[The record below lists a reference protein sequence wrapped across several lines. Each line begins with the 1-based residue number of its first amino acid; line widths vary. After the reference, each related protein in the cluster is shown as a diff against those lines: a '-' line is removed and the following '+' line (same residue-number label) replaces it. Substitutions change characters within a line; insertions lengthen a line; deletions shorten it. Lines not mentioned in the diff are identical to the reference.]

1 MNRQN
6 IHLRNIE
13 PQGFYLR
20 LVDVDRE
27 TMQFVGVHTLAP
39 PFVRPSLPRWRAGRK
54 PGTCSTGARQRTY
67 YIAASKDRG
76 SDSGESSER
85 KPDAERR
92 GETSARD
99 EQARVAGAKLSGA
112 QARRADSAPAGA
124 VAGDSDT
131 GKTSAVPRVTKKD
144 TSAENNASRKADE
157 ARLKLVG
164 RLVRAADAV
173 GKPAASLGMR
183 VRSSADEAIDRL
195 LQDKDPQQ
203 EGKRRAVGFVKT
215 AADKTW
221 TWWRNQAIP
230 VWIRP
235 RLPDSLAS
243 RSDEAIAA
251 GLHALFFFLFFALPG
266 IFHGPSESEQRALS
280 ERRQLQS
287 QTSRLE
293 RRMREAPTTASSS
306 SQKTQQRT
314 ETTPKST
321 TSEAPPSTTS
331 RVPTE
336 LPTENR
342 QQVQKA
348 TLPLEDTG
356 RKSTAPPV
364 RGMSNVLGQLRET
377 LPMNQREWIVAASY
391 DSLSAEPLIAV
402 EVQPSAF
409 FTASSSDQMVF
420 TLKLLDGAR
429 QLGVNAVRLVDGEGN
444 VLATAGGRTVALVG
458 TERRFQTEIQALRK
472 ELERAAAETAT
483 ARSETAASREEL
495 AVAKETYAKE
505 RAEVERTLQ
514 AIKAENE
521 RLAEDL
527 KDALR
532 ELEQQPEREA
542 LLARAERA
550 EAERQKYALSVE
562 SLGEQVAE
570 ARNAQ
575 QKAEKEAVLARAQEK
590 DVQDKLQAVNS
601 EKESALDAQRREFEA
616 QIQALKTEQERAVAS
631 VRQEANVEIKKLEN
645 MLASA
650 EQAKAEAIAKT
661 RSEDGAEIE
670 RLTKQLDHATKERDK
685 AFEVARQESAQTI
698 QELQNKLEQASA
710 EQQRQIT
717 QLEKQYQERIR
728 NLESQLEKAASA
740 RDIAV
745 QEAKAKTEKE
755 YAQLAQAKER
765 ELAASRAELAA
776 AKAESEK
783 QLSRLQQEN
792 AKHID
797 ALEKQVAA
805 GKKTAEQLQARI
817 QKLEQRLR
825 SRSSSPVEAEPP
837 QVSKNDTPTS

>member
-20 LVDVDRE
+20 LVDVDRG
-27 TMQFVGVHTLAP
+27 TMQFVGVHTFAP

-124 VAGDSDT
+124 AAGDSDT

-221 TWWRNQAIP
+221 TWWRNQVIP
-230 VWIRP
+230 FWIRP

-314 ETTPKST
+314 EINAKIDHFGGASINDQPC
-321 TSEAPPSTTS
+321 PD
-331 RVPTE
+331 R
-336 LPTENR
+336 
-342 QQVQKA
+342 KA

-409 FTASSSDQMVF
+409 FTASSSDQMTF

-590 DVQDKLQAVNS
+590 D
-601 EKESALDAQRREFEA
+601 SALDAQRREFEA

-631 VRQEANVEIKKLEN
+631 ARQEANVEIKKLEN

-670 RLTKQLDHATKERDK
+670 RLTKQLDHATQERDK